1 MNAFNGKQVR
11 QLCKALDIST
21 EEFWQRLGVPYV
33 IGRGYENGTAM
44 PQYLQTLIAVAYG
57 DNPDAAV
64 AELRAGLK
72 APNRVPPYELIPL

>member
-1 MNAFNGKQVR
+1 MKNFNGREIR

-21 EEFWQRLGVPYV
+21 AEFWQRLGVPYV
-33 IGRGYENGTAM
+33 NGRGYENGTPM

-57 DNPDAAV
+57 DNPDEAV

-72 APNRVPPYELIPL
+72 PPARALPYELVPL